1 MILCH
6 FLPRVRL
13 GVDLQKEHSLGA
25 RRCRQSFLR
34 GTRGGTLVLV
44 SNPATH
50 LLPEPHTAAQG
61 YMQRKT
67 HARARGKKK
76 KSDSSS
82 AISSHLLSSGSP
94 GCAFAWYSVFMQT
107 SDVQILPLALWY
119 KQGHMLPFL
128 RQPCNLHCSRGRS
141 PEVHCLRRKKHKA
154 RATKARLSVVP
165 QAPWL

>member
-1 MILCH
+1 MEHQCWSLILLH
-6 FLPRVRL
+6 IFSQSRTPQHRVT
-13 GVDLQKEHSLGA
+13 
-25 RRCRQSFLR
+25 CRGR
-34 GTRGGTLVLV
+34 
-44 SNPATH
+44 PM
-50 LLPEPHTAAQG
+50 PEQG
-61 YMQRKT
+61 EKR
-67 HARARGKKK
+67 K

-94 GCAFAWYSVFMQT
+94 GCAFAWHSVFMQT

-141 PEVHCLRRKKHKA
+141 PKVHCLRRKKHKG